1 MRPAYRLRGRD
12 LDDSVD
18 VAALRLVACQPFNRR
33 DGAICTMRHVVE
45 NESSIHTANTGREWP
60 PFHAEPML
68 DTVTRRYRN
77 HGPKHLSLLLRG
89 QPKKPDLRTRACDH
103 APPTLAQE
111 SLALDSTHT
120 TLGSLHQHP
129 RDQADDQEQQRHAS
143 HNDEPPRPCLSS
155 FVHRRRRVIPANRSP
170 HLEQRNRSD
179 FAPFASTMQSIQALH
194 LRTDI
199 LNRFT
204 AAVPDPR
211 TNIRSVAQEGVVV
224 VPHLIAVSA
233 AACFANSVLALSYSV
248 QPLRTCIIS
257 VAISWHMCPHSPA
270 GAALRIRKAGLF
282 AIPAMSADQR

>member
-1 MRPAYRLRGRD
+1 MAALVSCRSSSHCLPCLSRATSSTTRRSDRSRAVTRSLSSPVSLDVGRSRIRSLHQGNGLRPAYRLRGRD

-18 VAALRLVACQPFNRR
+18 VAALRFVACQPFNRR
-33 DGAICTMRHVVE
+33 DGAICTVRHVVE

-60 PFHAEPML
+60 PLHAEPML
-68 DTVTRRYRN
+68 DTVTRRYRD
-77 HGPKHLSLLLRG
+77 HGPKHLRLLLRG

-103 APPTLAQE
+103 GPPTLAQE

-179 FAPFASTMQSIQALH
+179 FAPLCQRCSRYKRCISELTASIGL
-194 LRTDI
+194 
-199 LNRFT
+199 
-204 AAVPDPR
+204 P
-211 TNIRSVAQEGVVV
+211 
-224 VPHLIAVSA
+224 
-233 AACFANSVLALSYSV
+233 
-248 QPLRTCIIS
+248 PL
-257 VAISWHMCPHSPA
+257 
-270 GAALRIRKAGLF
+270 LRIPAPTFGL
-282 AIPAMSADQR
+282 